1 MASRLTNGHST
12 TGAIAIADSSST
24 SGLRE
29 LVLIGGGHAHVLLLR
44 KFGERPLCNVRV
56 TVISDVA
63 HATYSGMLPG
73 HISGVYSRAEM
84 HIDLRRLCRFASARL
99 VHAKVSGLDLKQKQV
114 LLADNPSPLSADLI
128 SINAGGTPS
137 MNGVVGAEQWAIPAK
152 PLPLL
157 LSGWE
162 RAKASAQNTIEPLQ
176 IILVGGGAGGV
187 ELALAM
193 HSQIRS
199 KARFIIV
206 HRGARLLP
214 GHNSR
219 VQSILNKLLQER
231 KLAVI
236 TDAAVVEV
244 TPESVRLDDGRLL
257 AADFV
262 FWVTHAAPPAW
273 LARCGLDA
281 TPEGFVRVKST
292 LQTINYPWIFAAGD
306 VIAIEHQKLPR
317 SGVYAVR
324 MANPLGDNLRAYLS
338 GYPLRD
344 YKPQRH
350 SLSLIGTSDGRA
362 VASYCGLAGH
372 ASLFWWWKDWI
383 DRRFMRQFQ
392 QLPISLSCRPD

>member
-1 MASRLTNGHST
+1 MRERRTLVTHKGS
-12 TGAIAIADSSST
+12 IAIADSSDA
-24 SGLRE
+24 SGPRE

-44 KFGERPLCNVRV
+44 KFGERPLCNARL
-56 TVISDVA
+56 TLISDVE

-73 HISGVYSRAEM
+73 YISGIYNRAEI
-84 HIDLRRLCRFASARL
+84 HIDLRQLCRFAGARL
-99 VHAKVSGLDLKQKQV
+99 IHAKVHGLDLKRKQV
-114 LLADNPSPLSADLI
+114 LLADNPAPLSADLI

-137 MNGVVGAEQWAIPAK
+137 MNGAVGAEQWAIPSK
-152 PLPLL
+152 PVSCL

-162 RAKASAQNTIEPLQ
+162 HAKACAQNNMHPPQ

-193 HSQIRS
+193 HSQVQS
-199 KARFIIV
+199 KAKFTII
-206 HRGARLLP
+206 HRGAHLLP
-214 GHNSR
+214 GHNFR
-219 VQSILNKLLQER
+219 VQDIFSKLLQER

-244 TPESVRLDDGRLL
+244 TSESVRLDDGRLL

-262 FWVTHAAPPAW
+262 FWATQAAPPAW
-273 LARCGLDA
+273 LARCGLDT
-281 TPEGFVRVKST
+281 TPDGFVRVKPT
-292 LQTINYPWIFAAGD
+292 LQTINYSWIFAAGD

-338 GYPLRD
+338 GHSLRD

-350 SLSLIGTSDGRA
+350 SLSLIGTSDRRA
-362 VASYCGLAGH
+362 VASYRYLAGH

-392 QLPISLSCRPD
+392 QLPISLSCHPD